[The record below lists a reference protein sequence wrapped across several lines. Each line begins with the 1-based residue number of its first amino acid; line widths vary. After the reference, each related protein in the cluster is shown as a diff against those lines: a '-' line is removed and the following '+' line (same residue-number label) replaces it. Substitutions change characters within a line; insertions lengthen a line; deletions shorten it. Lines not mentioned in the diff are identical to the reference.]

1 MKNIK
6 NQNKNPGKDSNKI
19 LLACALPGRKYRIV
33 TIYGGYGLNSRLHAM
48 GIIPNGTVTVIYQT
62 WGGPMTLAVKGVRIA
77 LGRGMA
83 QKIEVSEV
91 SE

>member
-1 MKNIK
+1 MKNFKKEEK
-6 NQNKNPGKDSNKI
+6 NSGADSQKK
-19 LLACALPGRKYRIV
+19 LLANALPGKKYRIEK
-33 TIYGGYGLNSRLHAM
+33 IYGGYGLNSRLHAM
-48 GIIPNGTVTVIYQT
+48 GIIPNEIVTVIYQT

-91 SE
+91 SD

>member
-1 MKNIK
+1 MKNFK
-6 NQNKNPGKDSNKI
+6 NQAKNLGEDSNRK
-19 LLACALPGRKYRIV
+19 LLAYALPGKKYRV
-33 TIYGGYGLNSRLHAM
+33 EKIYGGYGLNSRLHAM
-48 GIIPNGTVTVIYQT
+48 GIIPNETVTVIYQT

-83 QKIEVSEV
+83 QKIEVSEI